1 LFYEVFITKEL
12 HMKRI
17 IRLTES
23 DLTRIVRRVIKE
35 SLDGEYNYDDAKDN
49 PRTIVVKFAQGGKNQ
64 FWDQHIKSNEP
75 SYKRGLGENWV
86 FFRGWEDLTDS
97 GLEMRD
103 GWYYALYKLYDP
115 RSIKKWEDRGR
126 RGEPEQETY
135 FLNYSKEAGEISI
148 FSSMDYSLD
157 VGFAKRHEFSELN
170 PNSISHTYC
179 RLEGPNGESRL
190 ATTGSRDH
198 RGYFKI
204 VDTKN

>member
-1 LFYEVFITKEL
+1 
-12 HMKRI
+12 MKKI

-23 DLTRIVRRVIKE
+23 DLARIVKRVIKE
-35 SLDGEYNYDDAKDN
+35 SLDDEYNYDNAKDN
-49 PRTIVVKFAQGGKNQ
+49 PRTIVVKFTSVGEDE
-64 FWDQHIKSNEP
+64 FWDNYIKSNDP
-75 SYKRGLGENWV
+75 SYKRGYAKN
-86 FFRGWEDLTDS
+86 FHYFQGWWDLRDS

-115 RSIKKWEDRGR
+115 ESLKKWEDHGR
-126 RGEPEQETY
+126 RGERPQETY
-135 FLNYSKEAGEISI
+135 FLKYNKEAGEISI
-148 FSSMDYSLD
+148 WSSNDYNLD
-157 VGFAKRHEFSELN
+157 VGFSTSYEFTELK
-170 PNSISHTYC
+170 PNSRYHTYC